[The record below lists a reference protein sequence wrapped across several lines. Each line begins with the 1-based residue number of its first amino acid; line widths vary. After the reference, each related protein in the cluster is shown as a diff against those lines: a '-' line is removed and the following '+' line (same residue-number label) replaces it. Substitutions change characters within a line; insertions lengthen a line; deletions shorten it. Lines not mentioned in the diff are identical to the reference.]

1 MNKAMEE
8 TIIKEVLRMSD
19 EIENL
24 KFEFKETLARNSMQ
38 LKSEILKEIDD
49 KHQLQLK
56 IEKFASG
63 K

>member
-1 MNKAMEE
+1 
-8 TIIKEVLRMSD
+8 MSD